1 MPKPDL
7 TRIRRTAT
15 AAIVFDDQ
23 QRLLLQR
30 RSDNGNWALPG
41 GTMETGET
49 ADQCAVREVKEE
61 TGYQIEI
68 IRLIGV
74 YSDPQHT
81 TIAYPDGNTV
91 AYVSLLFEGRVVGGE
106 RALSDESTDVGWFP
120 PEALPQPFHP
130 GHVPRVQDA
139 LAHQVAAF
147 YR

>member
-1 MPKPDL
+1 MPKPDPSRL
-7 TRIRRTAT
+7 RRTAT

-49 ADQCAVREVKEE
+49 AGQCAVREVEEE

-81 TIAYPDGNTV
+81 TITYPDGNTV
-91 AYVSLLFEGRVVGGE
+91 A
-106 RALSDESTDVGWFP
+106 T
-120 PEALPQPFHP
+120 
-130 GHVPRVQDA
+130 
-139 LAHQVAAF
+139 
-147 YR
+147 